1 MSKSVKIDESIREW
15 DGYALFDKDNV
26 LSTHVMYENL
36 DRAKADASEGDDV
49 WNVTLTRVSK
59 AEATHKS
66 INKRRIARKLTPV
79 LLELTRDDLFASAGR
94 NLK

>member
-59 AEATHKS
+59 AEATHKPV
-66 INKRRIARKLTPV
+66 NKSRIKRKLTPV
-79 LLELTRDDLFASAGR
+79 LLELTAGDIFEAAI
-94 NLK
+94 KEA

>member
-59 AEATHKS
+59 AEATYKPVNKS
-66 INKRRIARKLTPV
+66 RIKRKLTPV
-79 LLELTRDDLFASAGR
+79 LLELTAGDIFEAAI
-94 NLK
+94 KEA